1 MLTDKD
7 KEKLDMMM
15 LIYINCLV
23 LSSPPAHL
31 VNRAE
36 MLIAVSRGHRSGP
49 FQIVRACSTLPT
61 TDLSVKPWSKS
72 KMGSVC
78 RISPST
84 KH

>member
-15 LIYINCLV
+15 SIYKNCLV

-61 TDLSVKPWSKS
+61 TDLCCLSSLEAKAEWGLYV
-72 KMGSVC
+72 
-78 RISPST
+78 
-84 KH
+84 